1 MKERALE
8 GKTALVTGGSRGIGR
23 AICIALA
30 EAGARVAVHCAA
42 RIDLAE
48 EAAASIR
55 GAGGEARAF
64 RADLGDAAAAGDLV
78 RRAAGA
84 LGPIGIL
91 VNNAGGMTGFTVE
104 AMPDEAWERSLSVNL
119 SAAFRMAR
127 ACIPGMRAAGWGRI
141 VSISSQAAF
150 AGSAA
155 HSHYAA
161 SKAGLLGLTFSLA
174 KELAP
179 HGITANIVA
188 PGRIETDM
196 IREQMAVRRQEWLGQ
211 VPLGRFGRPEE
222 VAAAV
227 AFLASPG
234 ASYITGAVLHV
245 NGGMLM
251 G

>member
-1 MKERALE
+1 MSAQDLR
-8 GKTALVTGGSRGIGR
+8 GRTALVTGGSRGIGR
-23 AICIALA
+23 AVCLALA

-42 RIDLAE
+42 RTDLAE
-48 EAAASIR
+48 GVVEAIR
-55 GAGGEARAF
+55 KAGGEAAAF
-64 RADLGDAAAAGDLV
+64 RADLGENAAGPDLV
-78 RRAAGA
+78 RRAAEA
-84 LGPIGIL
+84 LGTVQIL
-91 VNNAGGMTGFTVE
+91 INNAGEMSDFPAE
-104 AMPDEAWERSLSVNL
+104 AMPDEAWERSLSINL
-119 SAAFRMAR
+119 SAPFRIAR

-150 AGSAA
+150 TGSAM
-155 HSHYAA
+155 HSHYSAA
-161 SKAGLLGLTFSLA
+161 KAGLLGFTFSLA

-179 HGITANIVA
+179 HGITANVVA

-196 IREQMAVRRQEWLGQ
+196 IRDKVAERRQEWLSQ
-211 VPLGRFGRPEE
+211 VPLRRFGAPEE

-227 AFLASPG
+227 AFLASPA